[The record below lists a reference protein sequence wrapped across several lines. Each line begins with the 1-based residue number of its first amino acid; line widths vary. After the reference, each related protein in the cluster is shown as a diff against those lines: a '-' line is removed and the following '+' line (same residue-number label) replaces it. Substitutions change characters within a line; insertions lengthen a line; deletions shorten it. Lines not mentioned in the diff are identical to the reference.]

1 MRYLNTSKIDIN
13 IDFNKSTSY
22 LIWLQLAQIL
32 SAPIIL
38 IEQYNIEGPTNIKLS
53 TVESWISDILSLS
66 GQTSKKAPSIR

>member
-22 LIWLQLAQIL
+22 LAQIL